1 MHLAVSRNHD
11 FVRLM
16 LEFHWREVI
25 RADWRPEQVRVIDQC
40 ICGTIKGLGINILP
54 KEEAENRRSP
64 GREANL
70 GGEDAS
76 AAA

>member
-1 MHLAVSRNHD
+1 VT
-11 FVRLM
+11 
-16 LEFHWREVI
+16 

-54 KEEAENRRSP
+54 KEEAEKRRSP

-76 AAA
+76 AVA